1 MLRRVPLIFV
11 VMLAAP
17 AMLWAQTVDDVIAK
31 NVQAVG
37 GMDKLKGVD
46 TLRESGKFQID
57 GFQAEVVQ
65 LNKRPNRVRQ
75 EFIIQGMA
83 QVQAYD
89 GKGGW
94 QVNPFSGRRDA
105 ELMSDDDSK
114 DLQVAADIDGP
125 LVDYKDK
132 GHKAEL
138 VGHDSVEGTDCYKV
152 KLTLKNGDVRYYYID
167 TDSYMLLKVETQTT
181 VRGTI
186 QENET
191 YFGDYEKVNGI
202 YYPFAMESGQKGDP
216 NRTKITVEKIEQN
229 VPIDDSKFVVP
240 AKPATKPAGGT

>member
-1 MLRRVPLIFV
+1 MLRRVPLILV

-17 AMLWAQTVDDVIAK
+17 AMLSAQTVDDVIAK

-46 TLRESGKFQID
+46 TLRESGKFQVD